1 MSGQDQRIRP
11 AHPIAVVM
19 SRFPVV
25 TETFILRE
33 LVELERIGVRVV
45 LVPLLEHRVGT
56 LHPQARPW
64 VDRALYSPF
73 LNLPIMW
80 ANLKVLLRRPLHYLG
95 TLLSLLWEAS
105 GSWNAFVG
113 VIGIFPK
120 SVWNGAR
127 IRALG
132 VRHIHAH
139 YATHPAAAAYIMSRV
154 HTSSEPEL
162 SYSVTVHAHDI
173 LLTLAGLRRKLTAAN
188 FVRSVSEFNVQYL
201 LDHLGDGSEPLS
213 RKQFRVIHCGID
225 PQRYSHEPL
234 PGVAGRDRPALL
246 LCVAA
251 HRPYKGL
258 TYLIEAVQL
267 LRREGR
273 NVECDV
279 IGEGILRPQLEA
291 QIRDAALGEYFRLLG
306 TRSEDGVA
314 EALRSCDL
322 FVLPSVVADDGQ
334 MEGIPVALM
343 EPLAAGVP
351 VVATKIS
358 GIPELVRDGE
368 TGTLVSPRDPVAI
381 ASAISRILDDPESA
395 RRMSDAGRRLVEAEF
410 EIQDCVRRL
419 VAEMEQTVD

>member
-1 MSGQDQRIRP
+1 
-11 AHPIAVVM
+11 M
-19 SRFPVV
+19 SRFPAV

-33 LVELERIGVRVV
+33 LVELERLGVPVI
-45 LVPLLEHRVGT
+45 LVPLLEHRVAT

-73 LNLPIMW
+73 LSPAIVW
-80 ANLKVLLRRPLHYLG
+80 ANLKALLRGPVRYLG

-139 YATHPAAAAYIMSRV
+139 YATHPAAAAYIMTRV
-154 HTSSEPEL
+154 HTSSEQDL

-173 LLTLAGLRRKLTAAN
+173 FLTHAGLRRKLAAAR
-188 FVRSVSEFNVQYL
+188 FVRSISEFNVRYL
-201 LDHLGDGSEPLS
+201 LDHLGGGQERLK
-213 RKQFRVIHCGID
+213 REQFRVIHCGIQ
-225 PQRYSHEPL
+225 PRQYTHEPL
-234 PGVAGRDRPALL
+234 PGVAGRDRAARLL
-246 LCVAA
+246 SVAA

-258 TYLIEAVQL
+258 THLIEAVRL
-267 LRREGR
+267 LRHEGR
-273 NVECDV
+273 NVACDV
-279 IGEGILRPQLEA
+279 IGDGVLRPQLEA
-291 QIRDAALGEYFRLLG
+291 QIRDAALGEHFRLLG
-306 TRSEDGVA
+306 TRSEDEVA
-314 EALRSCDL
+314 EALRSCDV
-322 FVLPSVVADDGQ
+322 FVLPSVVAEDGQ

-351 VVATKIS
+351 VVATRIS

-368 TGTLVSPRDPVAI
+368 TGTLVPPGDPVAI
-381 ASAISRILDDPESA
+381 ASAVARVLDDPEAA
-395 RRMSDAGRRLVEAEF
+395 RCMSEAGRRLVEAEF
-410 EIQDCVRRL
+410 DIQDCVRRL
-419 VAEMEQTVD
+419 VAEMAQAVD